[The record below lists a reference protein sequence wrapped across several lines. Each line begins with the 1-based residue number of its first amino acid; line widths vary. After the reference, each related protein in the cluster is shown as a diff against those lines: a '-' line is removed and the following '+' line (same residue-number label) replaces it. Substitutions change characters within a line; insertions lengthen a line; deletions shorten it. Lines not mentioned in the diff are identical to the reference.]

1 MRIVPAGTKR
11 YMVAQ
16 SDQDQGNMGAF
27 SVGQEQQ
34 GGQEQAVET
43 GEMKPALEAPVA
55 EQPVQPETPPAE
67 EVSAEPVAGT
77 EEIPAEGEE
86 SDLTEYITEV
96 LQGFGYPPR
105 RLEEFEKE
113 FINEKIYSGGIK
125 DVAITLP
132 DRYYGTRRRISDKDL
147 SKLVNQIQQQFGLN
161 FVDAERKDKKLN
173 INFSSKQQQGEEDEN
188 AVAGDILDE
197 VYGPSDGGKKKQKS
211 KKEAE
216 TLAEMIKTSKMD
228 FFTLLEKRLRGEK

>member
-11 YMVAQ
+11 YMIAQ
-16 SDQDQGNMGAF
+16 AVQEQGNMGAF
-27 SVGQEQQ
+27 GE
-34 GGQEQAVET
+34 QEQAAET
-43 GEMKPALEAPVA
+43 GEMKPALEAPAPVV
-55 EQPVQPETPPAE
+55 EQPTPLE
-67 EVSAEPVAGT
+67 EQVPT
-77 EEIPAEGEE
+77 EEAPVEAQPSETEEMPAEGEE
-86 SDLTEYITEV
+86 SDLTEYITQV

-113 FINEKIYSGGIK
+113 FINEKIYSGGVK
-125 DVAITLP
+125 DVAIVLP

-147 SKLVNQIQQQFGLN
+147 SKLVNEIQKNFGLN

-173 INFSSKQQQGEEDEN
+173 INFSSKQEQSEEDAEN

-197 VYGPSDGGKKKQKS
+197 VYGPSDSGKKKQKP

-216 TLAEMIKTSKMD
+216 TLAEMIKTSKID
-228 FFTLLEKRLRGEK
+228 FFELLSKRLRGEE